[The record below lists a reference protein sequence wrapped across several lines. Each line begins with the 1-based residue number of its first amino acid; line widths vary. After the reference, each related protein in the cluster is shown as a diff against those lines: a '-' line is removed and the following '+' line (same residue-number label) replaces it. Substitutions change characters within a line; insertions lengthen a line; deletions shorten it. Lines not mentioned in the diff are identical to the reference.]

1 MNNLAFQ
8 LNMKIQ
14 QRDKYYNF
22 EEEERSEVNLQQSIG
37 QKAPSESNKDEKT
50 SEDN

>member
-1 MNNLAFQ
+1 MNNLASQ

-22 EEEERSEVNLQQSIG
+22 EEEVNEQQSKA
-37 QKAPSESNKDEKT
+37 QKA
-50 SEDN
+50 